1 MSVYHREQFAQERLV
16 LRLRREWA
24 LRSLLR
30 LQLPA
35 EPLAY
40 HVGSVHSSPGREDS
54 NLQIWK
60 PPWTPRKLPVP
71 HGRGRKKDIT
81 SERSRARAGSRTP
94 EYTLRIYTCNL
105 CKSTVITLQPCRQPA
120 LGASLRLFVP
130 GPGVEPGCLIA
141 NVTSLPGPPTSLRDV
156 FSVFSVFSIFSI
168 HFPFE
173 TREPGQGVGLALCH
187 LHAGQPAEIP
197 DVPLEGSRHSF
208 LITDFGCTST
218 AFPSPTSATR

>member
-120 LGASLRLFVP
+120 LGASLRLLSQN
-130 GPGVEPGCLIA
+130 GRSAYLGV
-141 NVTSLPGPPTSLRDV
+141 LPHIVRVLQPLLD
-156 FSVFSVFSIFSI
+156 FL
-168 HFPFE
+168 E
-173 TREPGQGVGLALCH
+173 TPSDALPRARTQQRGDMH
-187 LHAGQPAEIP
+187 
-197 DVPLEGSRHSF
+197 
-208 LITDFGCTST
+208 
-218 AFPSPTSATR
+218 